1 MTVRLDVSIG
11 PVQGFVSQSRR
22 TRDLW
27 GSSYLLAFLS
37 AHAMRGAVEAG
48 GRLVVPAAE
57 AVEQDRLYQWVR
69 VHHESEPPGA
79 GVPERP
85 RGPRSGARGRHE
97 YEDEQPPRIGSLPNH
112 FAVEVEGNG
121 SEVARAGIRSL
132 RTAWE
137 QVCDAVWSTFV
148 EPACLAGNGTED
160 IWSRQVDSFWEVTW
174 TAGNPAGDAGAAG
187 GLLARRKHWRSHHPP
202 EEPGDKC
209 TVMHTLQELSGF
221 VRARDGARQDE
232 FWHRI
237 RSKPGGG
244 LGLLDLRENER
255 LCAIALVKRMFPK
268 VAREALGWEVDASR
282 WPSTVYVGAL
292 PWMRRVMSAVPPKA
306 AEYAEAVRQGAGD
319 GARSTRPLH
328 PDSGVSNAGDFP
340 KLDAN
345 FLHRE
350 FVADERRCP
359 LAGEASPGVRKE
371 LVERLGRLYDATD
384 EQGRRLGPPPAFHAL
399 LLADGD
405 RLGALAGRLGGK
417 SVSKALTVFTGKA
430 PEIVRKHDGVTV
442 YAGGDDVLA
451 MLPIPRA
458 LACAKALSDAYRD
471 AFAGI
476 DDGAAATLSAL
487 PLHRAPTVS
496 CPAAATLSAAVVFAH
511 VRLPLNHVLR
521 EAHRLLDDVAKDR
534 NGRNSLAAAVLKPGG
549 PYCEWTTTWTRG
561 AREGEAGAVDLVET
575 LASQLEAG
583 RDSATPGL
591 SSALVYRIRELLV
604 RVCGWEQWRP
614 GSWGDVPDHLAKS
627 SCCDA
632 GGQWRPGSRDDV
644 PGDLGL
650 RALLRAE
657 IAHSLET
664 RMDDGAAASAE
675 RAEHLTTG
683 VWNLLSPAR
692 NPQGGGVGAAA
703 AGNGSTSPSPRAGG
717 PRLDDGA
724 STAAAGN
731 GTASVSQAGV
741 DGRAPGAGAPG
752 SGSAS
757 ISRAGVDGLLLARFL
772 ADPEAQE
779 FG

>member
-57 AVEQDRLYQWVR
+57 AVEKDRLYQWVR
-69 VHHESEPPGA
+69 VHHESEQPGA

-85 RGPRSGARGRHE
+85 RGSRSGARGRHE

-112 FAVEVEGNG
+112 FVVEVEGNG

-132 RTAWE
+132 RTAWKR
-137 QVCDAVWSTFV
+137 VCGAVWSTFV

-160 IWSRQVDSFWEVTW
+160 IWNRQVDSFWEVTW
-174 TAGNPAGDAGAAG
+174 TAGKLAGDRAAGDRLARDAGAAG

-221 VRARDGARQDE
+221 VRARDGARQQDA

-255 LCAIALVKRMFPK
+255 LCAIALVKRTFPK

-328 PDSGVSNAGDFP
+328 PDSGVSDAGDFP

-476 DDGAAATLSAL
+476 DDGAAATLSA
-487 PLHRAPTVS
+487 
-496 CPAAATLSAAVVFAH
+496 AVVFAH

-521 EAHRLLDDVAKDR
+521 EAHRLLDDVAKDG

-561 AREGEAGAVDLVET
+561 ARGGEAGAVDLVET

-591 SSALVYRIRELLV
+591 SSALIYRIRDLLV
-604 RVCGWEQWRP
+604 RICGWEQWRP

-664 RMDDGAAASAE
+664 RMDDGAAANAE
-675 RAEHLTTG
+675 RAEHLTAG
-683 VWNLLSPAR
+683 VRRLLSPAR

-741 DGRAPGAGAPG
+741 DG
-752 SGSAS
+752 
-757 ISRAGVDGLLLARFL
+757 LLLARFL

-779 FG
+779 FGR